1 MWCGH
6 GFFSL
11 VCPITLHRSLQ
22 LTGFLVAF
30 NHWEK
35 SHSVFKKESWHI
47 RSPIKSIVLIFP
59 ACWTTNVTN
68 RFKYV
73 VYKCLFLHWESL
85 WYTKFCIYNQNCK
98 PPPGGL
104 VCFFFFTTA
113 CLLPSCWRWVDNILN
128 QWRAIWKRV
137 VKVLGAS
144 ALSCWAPWSFFK
156 MFKRQHRIDI
166 FRKWILIW
174 VTC

>member
-11 VCPITLHRSLQ
+11 VCPITLHQSLQ

-47 RSPIKSIVLIFP
+47 RSPTKSIVLIFP

-68 RFKYV
+68 RYKYV

-85 WYTKFCIYNQNCK
+85 WYPKFCIYDQNCN

-104 VCFFFFTTA
+104 VCFFFLPLLVCCLHADVELTISSISGEQYGSELWKSWERVHFLVGHLGVSLKCSKGSIEFT
-113 CLLPSCWRWVDNILN
+113 
-128 QWRAIWKRV
+128 
-137 VKVLGAS
+137 
-144 ALSCWAPWSFFK
+144 FFESG
-156 MFKRQHRIDI
+156 F
-166 FRKWILIW
+166 
-174 VTC
+174 